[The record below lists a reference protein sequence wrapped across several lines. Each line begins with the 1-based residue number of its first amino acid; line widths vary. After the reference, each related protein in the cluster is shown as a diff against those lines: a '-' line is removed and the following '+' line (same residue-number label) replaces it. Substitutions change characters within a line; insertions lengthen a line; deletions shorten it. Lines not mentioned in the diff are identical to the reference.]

1 MTLSKKSLK
10 KLRAILLKITPEI
23 TAILDDFLE
32 INRLR
37 QTPDEATEEETA
49 NRGIEVIKQFLDMLL
64 VRRYEGIVKIL
75 AAIYEIP
82 AKDLEEKEL
91 GQIVDMGIETLSDEA
106 LVRFFPQ
113 LRPLARKMP
122 SAS

>member
-10 KLRAILLKITPEI
+10 KLRAILIEITPEI

-32 INRLR
+32 INKMR
-37 QTPDEATEEETA
+37 TSPGETTADEDAG
-49 NRGIEVIKQFLDMLL
+49 RGIEVIKQFLDMLL

-75 AAIYEIP
+75 ASLYEIP
-82 AKDLEEKEL
+82 EKELEEKEL
-91 GQIVDMGIETLSDEA
+91 GQIMDMGMETLADEA

-113 LRPLARKMP
+113 FAPLAQKMP